1 MSDPRYGLNI
11 EVQTQYLHDE
21 SVPEDNRFVFA
32 YTITIL
38 NTGEVAARLM
48 TRNWLITD
56 SNGNIQQVEGE
67 GVVGEQPHLEPGEG
81 FRYSSGAVLQTE
93 VGTMSGSYTMLA
105 DDGLEF
111 DVEIPEFTL
120 STPRTLH

>member
-1 MSDPRYGLNI
+1 MPDPRYSLNI
-11 EVQTQYLHDE
+11 EVQTRYLQEE

-32 YTITIL
+32 YTITIQ
-38 NTGEVAARLM
+38 NTGDVAARLM
-48 TRNWLITD
+48 KRAWQITD
-56 SNGNIQQVEGE
+56 SNGNIQEVTGE
-67 GVVGEQPHLEPGEG
+67 GVVGEQPRLEPGEG
-81 FRYSSGAVLQTE
+81 FRYSSGAVLETE

-111 DVEIPEFTL
+111 DVEIPKFTL

>member
-1 MSDPRYGLNI
+1 MSDQRYSLNI
-11 EVQTQYLHDE
+11 EVHTRYLGDE

-32 YTITIL
+32 YAITIQ

-48 TRNWLITD
+48 TRRWLITD
-56 SNGNIQQVEGE
+56 SNGNVQQVEGE

-81 FRYSSGAVLQTE
+81 FRYSSGAVLETE

-105 DDGLEF
+105 DDGFEF

-120 STPRTLH
+120 SAPRTLH